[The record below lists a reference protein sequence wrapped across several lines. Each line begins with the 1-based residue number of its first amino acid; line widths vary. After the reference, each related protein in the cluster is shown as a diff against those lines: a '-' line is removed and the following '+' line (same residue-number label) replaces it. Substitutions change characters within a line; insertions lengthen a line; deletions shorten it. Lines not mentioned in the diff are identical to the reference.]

1 MVRKC
6 YSTWGQGFGST
17 GAQLQPVDIKKS
29 TKVGFTKGHNVP
41 VATGND
47 ASLERGLLIT
57 QDEACNDRLVIK
69 RDANSIEGYLGV
81 ALDWA
86 SEEQVALQVTW
97 SQVDVNWIKWDLS
110 KPRLLK
116 ESLIS
121 SSCRNTI
128 RGHQVQSRWIREL
141 DWTIWHKLLKF
152 TKGFDV
158 DKNRLLAP
166 CAAYIW

>member
-17 GAQLQPVDIKKS
+17 GAQLQPVEIKL

-47 ASLERGLLIT
+47 ASLELEAYLLHRT
-57 QDEACNDRLVIK
+57 RPVKDRLVIK

-86 SEEQVALQVTW
+86 SEERVALQVTLE
-97 SQVDVNWIKWDLS
+97 SIDVNLIKWGLS

-116 ESLIS
+116 ESLKS
-121 SSCRNTI
+121 SLCRNTR
-128 RGHQVQSRWIREL
+128 RGHQVQSRWIMKL
-141 DWTIWHKLLKF
+141 DWNIWHK
-152 TKGFDV
+152 
-158 DKNRLLAP
+158 
-166 CAAYIW
+166 

>member
-1 MVRKC
+1 MLLDLRSRIRFNRCAVTACR
-6 YSTWGQGFGST
+6 YQ
-17 GAQLQPVDIKKS
+17 KS

-69 RDANSIEGYLGV
+69 RDANSLEGYLGV

-97 SQVDVNWIKWDLS
+97 SQVDVNWIKM
-110 KPRLLK
+110 
-116 ESLIS
+116 
-121 SSCRNTI
+121 
-128 RGHQVQSRWIREL
+128 
-141 DWTIWHKLLKF
+141 
-152 TKGFDV
+152 GFV
-158 DKNRLLAP
+158 
-166 CAAYIW
+166 

>member
-17 GAQLQPVDIKKS
+17 GAQLQPVEIKL

-69 RDANSIEGYLGV
+69 RDANSFEGYLGV

-86 SEEQVALQVTW
+86 SEERVALQVTLE
-97 SQVDVNWIKWDLS
+97 SIDVNLIKWGLS

-116 ESLIS
+116 ESLKS
-121 SSCRNTI
+121 SLCRNTR
-128 RGHQVQSRWIREL
+128 RGHQVQSRWIMKL

-152 TKGFDV
+152 TKGFGV
-158 DKNRLLAP
+158 DKNHLLAP

>member
-17 GAQLQPVDIKKS
+17 GAQLQPVEIKL

-47 ASLERGLLIT
+47 AS
-57 QDEACNDRLVIK
+57 NDRLVIK
-69 RDANSIEGYLGV
+69 RDANSLEGYLGV

-86 SEEQVALQVTW
+86 SEERVALQVTLE
-97 SQVDVNWIKWDLS
+97 SIDVNLIKWGLS

-116 ESLIS
+116 ESLKS
-121 SSCRNTI
+121 SLCRNTI
-128 RGHQVQSRWIREL
+128 RGHQVQSRWIMEL
-141 DWTIWHKLLKF
+141 DWNIWHKLLKF

>member
-1 MVRKC
+1 MLATVAGRKNNFEFQ
-6 YSTWGQGFGST
+6 YTLYLTSSTQNRHINLHTKVKFKTFQYLNGQEVLLDLRSRIRFNRCAVT
-17 GAQLQPVDIKKS
+17 ACRYQKS

-47 ASLERGLLIT
+47 ASLELEAYLLHRT
-57 QDEACNDRLVIK
+57 RPVKDRLVIK

-97 SQVDVNWIKWDLS
+97 SQVECQLDKKGLS

-116 ESLIS
+116 GSGYQACVES
-121 SSCRNTI
+121 R
-128 RGHQVQSRWIREL
+128 
-141 DWTIWHKLLKF
+141 
-152 TKGFDV
+152 
-158 DKNRLLAP
+158 
-166 CAAYIW
+166 